1 MSVDTNQIRQELLQD
16 GAVTDA
22 IRRRAYH
29 ISVERGFSEPH
40 HLLEDWF
47 RAENEILNV
56 LIEQEIR
63 RHQGIAAAVTETA
76 MAEESIPTVF
86 TEPEPAA
93 APKKA
98 AAKKSAKAEPA
109 KAEAP
114 AKTEVKDEKPAA
126 KKAPAKKSTKS
137 KK

>member
-56 LIEQEIR
+56 LIDQEIR

-76 MAEESIPTVF
+76 MAEESIPAVI
-86 TEPEPAA
+86 TEPVPAA
-93 APKKA
+93 QPKKA
-98 AAKKSAKAEPA
+98 AAKKTAKAEPKAEPA
-109 KAEAP
+109 KTEA
-114 AKTEVKDEKPAA
+114 KDDQPAA

>member
-40 HLLEDWF
+40 HLLDDWF

-56 LIEQEIR
+56 LVEQEVR

-76 MAEESIPTVF
+76 MAEESIPTVI
-86 TEPEPAA
+86 TEPQPAA
-93 APKKA
+93 QPKKA
-98 AAKKSAKAEPA
+98 AAKKTAKAEPKAEPA
-109 KAEAP
+109 KTEA
-114 AKTEVKDEKPAA
+114 TDEKPAA

>member
-40 HLLEDWF
+40 HLLDDWF
-47 RAENEILNV
+47 RAENEILTV
-56 LIEQEIR
+56 LIDQEVR

-76 MAEESIPTVF
+76 MAEESIPSVTAD
-86 TEPEPAA
+86 PEPVAKPKKA

-98 AAKKSAKAEPA
+98 ATAEPA
-109 KAEAP
+109 KTEAAE
-114 AKTEVKDEKPAA
+114 EKPAA

>member
-29 ISVERGFSEPH
+29 ISVERGYSEPH
-40 HLLEDWF
+40 HLLDDWF
-47 RAENEILNV
+47 RAENEILTV
-56 LIEQEIR
+56 LIDQEVR

-76 MAEESIPTVF
+76 MAEESIPAVIAD
-86 TEPEPAA
+86 PEPAAKPKKA

-98 AAKKSAKAEPA
+98 AKAEPA
-109 KAEAP
+109 KTEPVAE
-114 AKTEVKDEKPAA
+114 EKPAA